1 MHRREDLEQWI
12 SQTRKTQ
19 RRLAVVIPLGT
30 LISVGLLAWRA
41 AVGGFA
47 LLCVA
52 LVAICSYWITS
63 SHLADWQNKLDELDR
78 PPAPRHAGRYER

>member
-1 MHRREDLEQWI
+1 VHRREELEQWI

-19 RRLAVVIPLGT
+19 RRLAVFLPLAAIT
-30 LISVGLLAWRA
+30 SVGLLAWQT

-47 LLCVA
+47 LLCVS

-63 SHLADWQNKLDELDR
+63 SHLADWERKLDELDR